1 MLLTGAVA
9 KYVDRMNRMLLRQRG
24 QRRITLTEAVIRPG
38 LIKMRPTGGDRRYIS
53 KSYRTLIPLSTPARR
68 SPKPQRLA
76 KGPNR
81 RTFFRM
87 SAGQAVLMVGVSLV
101 IIAVVIAVTIR
112 LDRDR
117 RRDPTSNLQPRVEG
131 KPII

>member
-1 MLLTGAVA
+1 
-9 KYVDRMNRMLLRQRG
+9 
-24 QRRITLTEAVIRPG
+24 
-38 LIKMRPTGGDRRYIS
+38 
-53 KSYRTLIPLSTPARR
+53 
-68 SPKPQRLA
+68 
-76 KGPNR
+76 
-81 RTFFRM
+81 
-87 SAGQAVLMVGVSLV
+87 MVGVSLV